1 MNKWTKA
8 AQKLKLQMDEANEKA
23 QDMQTLL
30 AALPQG
36 QVKQLMKD
44 ETCAAILAK
53 YGITDA

>member
-8 AQKLKLQMDEANEKA
+8 AQKLKMQMDAENEKA

-36 QVKQLMKD
+36 QVRQLMKD

>member
-8 AQKLKLQMDEANEKA
+8 AQKLKMQMDEANEKA

-30 AALPQG
+30 AALPHG

-44 ETCAAILAK
+44 DTCAAILAK

>member
-8 AQKLKLQMDEANEKA
+8 AQKLKLQMDTANEKA

-36 QVKQLMKD
+36 QVRQLMKD